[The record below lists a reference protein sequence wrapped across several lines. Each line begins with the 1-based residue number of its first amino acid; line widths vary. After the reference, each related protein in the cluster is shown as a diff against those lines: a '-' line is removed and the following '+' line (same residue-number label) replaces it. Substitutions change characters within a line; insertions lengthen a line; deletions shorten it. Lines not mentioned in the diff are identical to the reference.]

1 MNKDKTNEIILF
13 SDKDIIYYDKFNH
26 TRKEKTPKEILS
38 SLSEDELFLLFKRY
52 DYKIAC
58 LVAKISMFETT
69 SNAENKWNLIQLYSD
84 YRLSKSILQKLA
96 EKGTTPHSF
105 YYTDISRVEVILTES
120 GLLSKP
126 KEKKK
131 KTPKK

>member
-1 MNKDKTNEIILF
+1 MNKNNE
-13 SDKDIIYYDKFNH
+13 DY
-26 TRKEKTPKEILS
+26 TKEEKISKSALS
-38 SLSEDELFLLFKRY
+38 SLSADELFLLFKRY
-52 DYKIAC
+52 DYKMAC

-96 EKGTTPHSF
+96 EKETTPHSF
-105 YYTDISRVEVILTES
+105 CYTDISRVEVILTES

-126 KEKKK
+126 REKKK